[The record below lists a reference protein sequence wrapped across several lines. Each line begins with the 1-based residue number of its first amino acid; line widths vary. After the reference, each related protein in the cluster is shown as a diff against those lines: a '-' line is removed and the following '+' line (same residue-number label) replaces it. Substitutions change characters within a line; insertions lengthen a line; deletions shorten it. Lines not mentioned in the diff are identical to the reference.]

1 MSDHLIV
8 TTISG
13 KALAISPD
21 PVNYCMTLVPA
32 DVPSGL
38 AKAYVADTTGCKQ
51 ILDWIYKHDSKLAEH
66 EWTILPKA
74 KFLK

>member
-8 TTISG
+8 TTVSG
-13 KALAISPD
+13 KALAIAPD
-21 PVNYCMTLVPA
+21 LDKRCMTLVPA

-38 AKAYVADTTGCKQ
+38 TRAYVGDTTACKQ
-51 ILDWIYKHDSKLAEH
+51 LLQWVNKNDSKLAEH
-66 EWTILPKA
+66 EWSILPKA

>member
-13 KALAISPD
+13 KPLAIAPD
-21 PVNYCMTLVPA
+21 TINKCMTLVPA

-38 AKAYVADTTGCKQ
+38 SHAYVGDNTACKQ
-51 ILDWIYKHDSKLAEH
+51 LLQWINKNDSKLAEH
-66 EWTILPKA
+66 QWSILPKA